1 VPDESQTRIDEIK
14 AGLKDGS
21 FAVWKGPIMDNVPR
35 LPLGGYFCFWS
46 GNERDETCGER
57 PFA

>member
-1 VPDESQTRIDEIK
+1 VPEESKKRIDEIK

-35 LPLGGYFCFWS
+35 LPLGGFFLFLEWQ
-46 GNERDETCGER
+46 
-57 PFA
+57 